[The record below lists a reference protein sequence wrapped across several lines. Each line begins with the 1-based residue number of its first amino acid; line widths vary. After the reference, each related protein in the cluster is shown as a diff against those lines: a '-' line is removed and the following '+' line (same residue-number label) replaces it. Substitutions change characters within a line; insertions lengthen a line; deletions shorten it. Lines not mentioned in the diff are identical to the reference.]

1 MSSPEQLD
9 LASACSALT
18 AGLPGARELLAG
30 SARNAALRIAQRR
43 FRLTR
48 EDAEDVAQEVAL
60 LVVKHDR
67 PVTPAWIMNGVHF
80 RCVDQ
85 ARKRAGEARM
95 LAEYA
100 SELRR
105 RAPHHDSDSTHF
117 HQALLRAIDRL
128 QAPCRQLL
136 WMYLFEQKT
145 WAEIDEELCGG
156 SRCAQYRT
164 KCCLQRLMLLL
175 GHE

>member
-1 MSSPEQLD
+1 MSSPEQPD

-18 AGLPGARELLAG
+18 AGLPGARELLAR

-67 PVTPAWIMNGVHF
+67 PVTPAWIMNGVRF
-80 RCVDQ
+80 RCADH

-100 SELRR
+100 NELRR
-105 RAPHHDSDSTHF
+105 LSSHDSDSAHF
-117 HQALLRAIDRL
+117 NRTLIRAIERL

-156 SRCAQYRT
+156 NRCAQYRT
-164 KCCLQRLMLLL
+164 KCCMQRLMLLL
-175 GHE
+175 GHD